1 MMTILLVCM
10 HNSGRSQMAEVIL
23 NKLAIGRV
31 RATSA
36 GTEPAE
42 AIDPMV
48 VKVMREVGID
58 ISHQKPKRLTPE
70 MIKQADK
77 VITMGCGL
85 EGICPA
91 TYMPT
96 EDWDIDD
103 PRGKPIQKVR
113 GIRGQ
118 IQAKVLALLEE
129 IKHE

>member
-10 HNSGRSQMAEVIL
+10 HNSGRSQMAEAIL
-23 NKLAIGRV
+23 NKLAAGKV

-36 GTEPAE
+36 GAEPAE

-70 MIKQADK
+70 MINQADK
-77 VITMGCGL
+77 VITTGCGL

-91 TYMPT
+91 TYVPT

-118 IQAKVLALLEE
+118 IQAKVLELLAE
-129 IKHE
+129 IS

>member
-1 MMTILLVCM
+1 
-10 HNSGRSQMAEVIL
+10 MAEAFI

-36 GTEPAE
+36 GTKPAE

-58 ISHQKPKRLTPE
+58 ISHQKPKRLTPG
-70 MIKQADK
+70 MIELADK

-91 TYMPT
+91 TYVPT

-118 IQAKVLALLEE
+118 IQAKVLTLLEE